1 MNKLKTF
8 LNKFLCFDFFTSY
21 TSMEDT
27 VEYKY
32 DKALDKIIDL
42 ERSIE
47 AKEAEIR
54 SLKEK
59 VHEAQA
65 RK

>member
-8 LNKFLCFDFFTSY
+8 LNKLLCFDFFTSY

-47 AKEAEIR
+47 AKEFEIK
-54 SLKEK
+54 SQKKK
-59 VHEAQA
+59 VHEVQA

>member
-1 MNKLKTF
+1 MDKIKRF
-8 LNKFLCFDFFTSY
+8 LNKFLCFDFFTPY

-47 AKEAEIR
+47 AKEIEIK
-54 SLKEK
+54 SLRAKIYE
-59 VHEAQA
+59 EQA

>member
-8 LNKFLCFDFFTSY
+8 LNKFLCFDFFTPY

-47 AKEAEIR
+47 AKEFEIK
-54 SLKEK
+54 SLKARIN
-59 VHEAQA
+59 EAQT

>member
-1 MNKLKTF
+1 
-8 LNKFLCFDFFTSY
+8 
-21 TSMEDT
+21 MEDT

-47 AKEAEIR
+47 AKEIEIK
-54 SLKEK
+54 SLRAKIYE
-59 VHEAQA
+59 EQA

>member
-1 MNKLKTF
+1 
-8 LNKFLCFDFFTSY
+8 
-21 TSMEDT
+21 MEDT